1 MNGAEEPPRTPSGA
15 GDEARTA
22 VASGDFP
29 IVGIGASAGGLG
41 AFEEFLSGMPDEDPG
56 MAFVLVQHLAPDHK
70 SILSDLLSRRTRMR
84 VFEVEDGVT
93 VAPNCAYII
102 PPNRDLTLRGGALHL
117 GEPSAPRGQRLPID
131 SFFRSLAEDQRARA
145 VGIVLS
151 GTGSDGAVGVRA
163 IKAEG
168 GVVMAQSPDSAEH
181 DGMPRSAIA
190 TGVVDFVLP
199 PAAMMQQLL
208 ALARHA
214 RSVPRLAAATTGE
227 ADDEALLSL
236 FVMLRAQT
244 SHDFSQYKRNTILRR
259 VERRMAVH
267 QVARIDDYARFC
279 QRNPAEV
286 TALFRDLLIGVTQ
299 FFRDPEVFEVVAAQA
314 VSQII
319 EAKAPG
325 SAVRVWV
332 PGCSTGEEAYSI
344 AMLFQERLDA
354 QKKGLKVQMFATDID
369 GHAIDVARGGAYPA
383 SIADDVSAERLAR
396 FFVRDADG
404 GTYRVQKS
412 LRDALVFSEHDVIK
426 DPPFSRLDLISCRN
440 LLIYLGAELQRRLIP
455 LFHYALCAGGYL
467 LLGTSESVGEFADL
481 FAVVDRESKLYQ
493 NRDAHRAA
501 HLAHKGAFALP
512 LPAPAPRVEGK
523 AAGEVK
529 APLREVTE
537 RALLHHITA
546 AAVLV
551 TARGDIL
558 YLHGRTGRYLEPAP
572 GEASMN
578 ALKMAREGLRPALT
592 SSLYKASTQREPVS
606 VAGLRVKTN
615 GAFTDVDLTVLQVA
629 PGAAGTD
636 DPRLFVVVLED
647 AVARREE
654 GGSATSEAA
663 STDARVAALQRE
675 LQAKEEYLRSSIEE
689 LETSNEELKS
699 ANEEMQSVNE
709 ELQSANE
716 ELETSKEELQSV
728 NEELATVNGELQS
741 KLADLA
747 RAGNDM
753 SNLLASTDIGTIFV
767 DHRLVIQRFTP
778 SVTQVIN
785 LIATDVGRPV
795 GHIVSNLVGYRTLV
809 DDVNAV
815 LDSLVPRE
823 IEVQTLAGRWF
834 LLRIRPYRTVENV
847 IEGAVITFVDITELK
862 RTQALAREGLALRQL
877 AAVVRDASDAI
888 VMVDATGRVL
898 AWNPAAV
905 RMYGWRE
912 DEAVTRNI
920 RELTPASLGA
930 DALAV
935 AERMSRAETLAPC
948 EAQRLARD
956 GSVVSVWL
964 TATALKNERG
974 ETYAFVTTERVR
986 AAAVDDAA
994 KERVG

>member
-1 MNGAEEPPRTPSGA
+1 MNGAEDPLETPRGA
-15 GDEARTA
+15 PGEAQSATIA
-22 VASGDFP
+22 DGFP

-41 AFEEFLSGMPDEDPG
+41 AFEEFLSGMPDGDPD

-70 SILSDLLSRRTRMR
+70 SILSDLLGRRTRLR
-84 VFEVEDGVT
+84 VFEVEDGV
-93 VAPNCAYII
+93 VVEPNCAYII
-102 PPNRDLTLRGGALHL
+102 PPNRDLALRAGALHL
-117 GEPSAPRGQRLPID
+117 EEPSAPRGQRLPID

-151 GTGSDGAVGVRA
+151 GTGSDGAIGVRA

-168 GVVMAQSPDSAEH
+168 GVVFAQSPDSAEH
-181 DGMPRSAIA
+181 DGMPRAAIA

-199 PAAMMQQLL
+199 PSAMLPQLI

-214 RSVPRLAAATTGE
+214 RTATKLAATAPGE
-227 ADDEALLSL
+227 TSDEALLSL
-236 FVMLRAQT
+236 FVMLRART

-267 QVARIDDYARFC
+267 QIARVDEYARFC
-279 QRNPAEV
+279 QQTPTEV

-299 FFRDPEVFEVVAAQA
+299 FFRDPAVFEALAGQVIARIV
-314 VSQII
+314 
-319 EAKAPG
+319 EGKEPG
-325 SAVRVWV
+325 SVVRVWV

-354 QKKGLKVQMFATDID
+354 EKKSLKVQMFATDID
-369 GHAIDVARGGAYPA
+369 GHAIEVARGGSYPA
-383 SIADDVSAERLAR
+383 AIAADVSPERLAR
-396 FFVRDADG
+396 FFVKDADG
-404 GTYRVQKS
+404 ASYRVQKG
-412 LRDALVFSEHDVIK
+412 LRDTLVFSEHDIIK

-481 FAVVDRESKLYQ
+481 FTVVDRESKLYQ
-493 NRDAHRAA
+493 NRETLRAA
-501 HLAHKGAFALP
+501 HPSYKGGFVLP
-512 LPAPAPRVEGK
+512 LPAFTPRADGRS
-523 AAGEVK
+523 ASEVK
-529 APLREVTE
+529 APLREITE
-537 RALLHHITA
+537 RALLQHVTA
-546 AAVLV
+546 AAVLL

-592 SSLYKASTQREPVS
+592 SSLHKASTQRDPVS
-606 VAGLRVKTN
+606 VTGLRVKTN
-615 GAFTDVDLTVLQVA
+615 GAFTTVDLTVLAVA
-629 PGAAGTD
+629 PGAAAVD
-636 DPRLFVVVLED
+636 DQRLFLAVLED
-647 AVARREE
+647 SVTRHTDDEA
-654 GGSATSEAA
+654 SASPDAA
-663 STDARVAALQRE
+663 ATTDARVAALQSE
-675 LQAKEEYLRSSIEE
+675 LHAKEEYLRSSIEE

-728 NEELATVNGELQS
+728 NEELATVNSELQS

-809 DDVNAV
+809 DDVTAV

-862 RTQALAREGLALRQL
+862 RTQALAREGLALRHL

-888 VMVDATGRVL
+888 VMVDATGRIL

-912 DEAVTRNI
+912 DEALTKNI
-920 RELTPASLGA
+920 REVTPASLA
-930 DALAV
+930 SEALAA
-935 AERMSRAETLAPC
+935 AERLSRAETLAPC
-948 EAQRLARD
+948 EAQRIARD
-956 GSVVSVWL
+956 GRVVSVWL

-974 ETYAFVTTERVR
+974 ETYAIVTTERER
-986 AAAVDDAA
+986 AARVDPA
-994 KERVG
+994 